1 MPPRFHCP
9 SLSEQAG
16 PELGVCRPLAVR
28 ESDVQDL
35 PRERR
40 ERLSPPPRTL
50 GQSSVQIVAH
60 ADRQAVRHAASVA
73 GGGGL
78 SRRPRGS
85 RPLAA
90 GGAWACAHAQASL
103 FAPPAGR
110 PAPSTNSSAE
120 WDGMRPPARLEG
132 ASSRVNEEEGGVMA
146 GMVLP
151 ERPEDQPVDV
161 VRAMMELT
169 GLDEGFVREHLA
181 VMSAADA
188 TFAWER
194 IRAHERSTGRSVSLP
209 EDLPAELVR
218 EIVEFSGVGEVVVRG
233 YLAVRNVMDAVGG
246 WERFAPASAAEERLL
261 RWRVRLAFGRP
272 LPLWAERL
280 IDEAGVVEGQ
290 RDRVRALVAAALALV
305 GGGEAEARVW
315 FAAPETDIGRA
326 PMEILRDDGWE
337 ALDRLLVRAF
347 DREGSG

>member
-1 MPPRFHCP
+1 
-9 SLSEQAG
+9 
-16 PELGVCRPLAVR
+16 
-28 ESDVQDL
+28 
-35 PRERR
+35 
-40 ERLSPPPRTL
+40 
-50 GQSSVQIVAH
+50 
-60 ADRQAVRHAASVA
+60 
-73 GGGGL
+73 
-78 SRRPRGS
+78 
-85 RPLAA
+85 
-90 GGAWACAHAQASL
+90 
-103 FAPPAGR
+103 
-110 PAPSTNSSAE
+110 
-120 WDGMRPPARLEG
+120 
-132 ASSRVNEEEGGVMA
+132 MA